1 VGGLWGGSS
10 QRIHVSFRLS
20 DIEEIKWDLGR
31 FIDDSDEYIQD
42 FIIVIQ
48 TFELPWKDVM
58 PLLDQAKSLLLGHSG
73 GQ

>member
-58 PLLDQAKSLLLGHSG
+58 LLLDQAKSLLLGHSG